1 MPKEA
6 VQLCLLTRVEPKWT
20 LPCPGREQTELK
32 TEPSEKCKIKM
43 SIGLR
48 VGGKLYLK
56 KLTFSKEQSEV
67 LGNNWY
73 SNIYMADI
81 PMK

>member
-1 MPKEA
+1 
-6 VQLCLLTRVEPKWT
+6 
-20 LPCPGREQTELK
+20 
-32 TEPSEKCKIKM
+32 M